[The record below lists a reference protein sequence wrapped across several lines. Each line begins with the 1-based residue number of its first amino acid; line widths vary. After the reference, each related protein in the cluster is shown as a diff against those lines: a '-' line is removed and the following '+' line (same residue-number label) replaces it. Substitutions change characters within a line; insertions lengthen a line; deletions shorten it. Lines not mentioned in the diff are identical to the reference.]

1 MALRRLLAVFVLL
14 LSSAFSNAASV
25 SERSPFA
32 QGLWWDPARAGTGF
46 EMFSNAGQAM
56 VIWYTFDKSGRPVWY
71 TAQGSL
77 DTMGAGD
84 WPLLKYRWTNGRK
97 GEPAVAGSLRVNTQN
112 PESAT
117 IRWQVE
123 GESGAFQVQPF
134 VASAVLGE
142 TDHSGAWYD
151 PANPGWGLSLLER
164 GDVLGG
170 VLYAYDASG
179 EPTWLAGFERGG
191 TSAGVA
197 LYANTGSCPSC
208 AYRAN
213 AVTLAG
219 RLAFDFTDEKTLRLR
234 TSLGAGWAA
243 GTNIDGASLV
253 QLGRPA
259 SLREADRALA
269 SFDTEAAFKAFLA
282 SGVYGYTRSTGIDF
296 SPAPPSTFSATN
308 IQEAGVDEA
317 DVMKS
322 NGRYIYTFEAG
333 PYGAPRAA
341 VRIARVDN
349 DGATLQARATVEL
362 SAGNPAY
369 ISRSGLYLDDG
380 KLVVLTGGSS
390 SSFNVPYQGSA
401 PYGMME
407 VTRVEIFGLENP
419 ESPVSRWRAD
429 IEGTLVSSRRIGSR
443 LYLVS
448 RYFPFVPNFIY
459 GATTPAAMLANQQ
472 LIASTP
478 LAAFLPRVR
487 VGEGAAEPL
496 VTPATLFSP
505 PPGTRRPVANM
516 VVVTAIDLAAPR
528 IAQSLAIVGY
538 GEAVYASP
546 SSLFVATSR
555 YDTLDLSGQ
564 PLAML
569 PSFFVTDIHQVRLG
583 ADAIGLAGSASI
595 EGALDEN
602 PDKAAFRLSDSQ
614 GRLRV
619 VTSHPSMWGSSSANR
634 LTVLEPST
642 RTPGLLRTVSVLP
655 NANRPETLGKPYEM
669 LYSTRF
675 VGERLYAVT
684 FKKVDPLYVVDLGD
698 GTDPRIAGAL
708 EIPGFSDYLHPLPG
722 GLLLGFGKDA
732 KPAATSADGQ
742 WAWYQGLQLSLYDVS
757 NAGAPREVR
766 RVLLGKRGSDSALLR
781 DHHAFS
787 TLQRPDGSLAIG
799 IPVRIHDG
807 TLPQYGSGDSASYPW
822 KESGVAR
829 FEVRAPAG
837 AEPSLTALTPM
848 VTHTPRTTTGT
859 FYDPG
864 SSNGRSILF
873 PAGTVYVGN
882 GQFWRQDAAGNVFGP
897 Y

>member
-1 MALRRLLAVFVLL
+1 MTLRRLLAVLLLL
-14 LSSAFSNAASV
+14 LSSLVSNAAPV

-56 VIWYTFDKSGRPVWY
+56 VIWYTFEKSGRPVWY
-71 TAQGSL
+71 TAQGPL
-77 DTMGAGD
+77 DGMGNAD
-84 WPLLKYRWTNGRK
+84 WPLLRYRWVDGRK
-97 GEPAVAGSLRVNTQN
+97 GPPSSVGTLRVNLQN

-117 IRWQVE
+117 VYWMVE
-123 GESGAFQVQPF
+123 GGIGSTQVQPF
-134 VASAVLGE
+134 VVSGIISE
-142 TDHSGAWYD
+142 IDRSGAWYD
-151 PANPGWGLSLLER
+151 HTNAGWGLSLVER

-170 VLYAYDASG
+170 VLYAYDTAG

-191 TSAGVA
+191 TGAGVA
-197 LYANTGSCPSC
+197 FYANTGSCPSC

-213 AVTLAG
+213 VVTPAG
-219 RLAFDFTDEKTLRLR
+219 RLAFDFADEKALRLR
-234 TSLGAGWAA
+234 TSLGASWAA

-282 SGVYGYTRSTGIDF
+282 SGVNFYSRSTGIDF
-296 SPAPPSTFSATN
+296 SPAPPSTFSTTN
-308 IQEAGVDEA
+308 LQEAGVDEA

-322 NGRYIYTFEAG
+322 NGRYIYTFDAG
-333 PYGAPRAA
+333 PYGSTRPA

-349 DGATLQARATVEL
+349 DGASLEVRATVAL
-362 SAGNPAY
+362 SAGNPA
-369 ISRSGLYLDDG
+369 SLARAGLYLDDG
-380 KLVVLTGGSS
+380 KLVALTGGSS
-390 SSFNVPYQGSA
+390 SDFSGPASSYRSI
-401 PYGMME
+401 E
-407 VTRVEIFGLENP
+407 VTRVEILGLENP

-429 IEGTLVSSRRIGSR
+429 IEGTLVASRRIGSR

-448 RYFPFVPNFIY
+448 RFSPYVPNFIY
-459 GATTPAAMLANQQ
+459 GASTPAAILANQQ
-472 LIASTP
+472 LIAATP
-478 LAAFLPRVR
+478 LAAFLPKASVD
-487 VGEGAAEPL
+487 GGASTPL
-496 VTPATLFSP
+496 LTPATLFSP
-505 PPGTRRPVANM
+505 PPGIRRPVTNM
-516 VVVTAIDLAAPR
+516 IVVTAIDLAAPR
-528 IAQSLAIVGY
+528 IAQSLAIMGY

-546 SSLFVATSR
+546 SNLFVASSR
-555 YDTLDLSGQ
+555 SDTLSASGL
-564 PLAML
+564 PVAALA
-569 PSFFVTDIHQVRLG
+569 SFFITDIHQVRLG
-583 ADAIGLAGSASI
+583 ADAMSLAGTGSV
-595 EGALDEN
+595 EGMLDGN
-602 PDKAAFRLSDSQ
+602 PDKAAFRLSDSR

-619 VTSHPSMWGSSSANR
+619 VTSHPAMWGDSTANR
-634 LTVLEPST
+634 LTVLEPSA

-655 NANRPETLGKPYEM
+655 NANRPETLGKPREL

-708 EIPGFSDYLHPLPG
+708 EIPGFSEYLHPLPG

-732 KPAATSADGQ
+732 KPAAEAADGQ

-766 RVLLGKRGSDSALLR
+766 RALLGKRGSDSALLR

-787 TLQRPDGSLAIG
+787 ALQRPDGSMAIG

-807 TLPQYGSGDSASYPW
+807 AVPQYGYGDSAFYSW

-837 AEPSLTALTPM
+837 AEPSLMPLTPM
-848 VTHTPRTTTGT
+848 MTHTPQTTTGT

-864 SSNGRSILF
+864 TSNGRSILF
-873 PAGTVYVGN
+873 SAGTVYVGN
-882 GQFWRQDAAGNVFGP
+882 GQFWRQDAAGNVSGP